1 MSWNNVVKRIVDGDQ
16 VSAAEL
22 NPILATLVDRDQYL
36 FNQIGQYADKS
47 VLLAYN
53 LVVNS
58 DTPVSKGQ
66 LVYFKENVGLT
77 PAKVGFDADFN
88 ITHFSPMH
96 NSFAVGLVKEV
107 ISLDE
112 DSVATVYLQGIVE
125 GLDIDSLLETGE
137 SFGPA
142 EAGPLY
148 LSKTE
153 AGKLTKS
160 PGGLSIYIGFAFNNT
175 TLLLHPNYDSLNQ
188 LFFNYKFDLVDRP
201 AGIPALS
208 SGTWS
213 VEYPDVNKVG
223 WLPVASSPYRTL
235 APAGAVFIYNLPADA
250 TIAADV
256 SLSTT
261 EKAQATALKHALPP
275 YPHYF
280 TTVTVN
286 GVQHHAYDADHT
298 DGSYLVNNAGLWWF
312 KNANESQPW
321 ATDIRTKGIVT
332 FDTVNNLVKVVAHG
346 LVAGNQVSFLSSNG
360 VLPANLEL
368 NTVYYVSATGLNADE
383 FKITDVAGAAPKTLG
398 SLIGTPT
405 IMLSWLSNK
414 GSTVQRPKQ
423 QVSFVKL
430 NPDYKSALV
439 TSIQPYSDDLVDSRK
454 SIKLISAED
463 GVSEKST
470 GDLLLKFQLSTNTKV
485 QSPVVGSAVKS
496 VTFNNLTGELEVKTG
511 DVVTGINYTEGL
523 IATPGTDGIWTIS
536 LANFTAAGDVADIE
550 PEDCDYIYKGLHSY
564 LRLKNPSGSAR
575 TGFVGKVKLPASIP
589 AGKNFKVKLLLFGAS
604 SSNNYAKFKFEYS
617 VSAPGAVN
625 DTVTKTN
632 NGNDITVQPTGGY
645 IANTAAWITNSYFQ
659 VPAVSLSAGAFV
671 NFRLARVNS
680 SDYTHDIGV
689 LGVAWAVE

>member
-1 MSWNNVVKRIVDGDQ
+1 MSWNNVVKRIVDGEQ

-53 LVVNS
+53 LLVNS
-58 DTPVSKGQ
+58 DTPVTVGQ
-66 LVYFKENVGLT
+66 VAYFKEGLGLT
-77 PAKVGFDADFN
+77 PAKVGFDSDFDA
-88 ITHFSPMH
+88 THFSPMH

-107 ISLDE
+107 IALD
-112 DSVATVYLQGIVE
+112 DNSVATVYLQGLVE
-125 GLDIDSLLETGE
+125 GLDIDSLLQTGE
-137 SFGPA
+137 SFEPD

-160 PGGLSIYIGFAFNNT
+160 PGGLSVYVGFAFNNT

-201 AGIPALS
+201 AGIPLLTDT
-208 SGTWS
+208 TWT
-213 VEYPDVNKVG
+213 VAHPDVNKVG
-223 WLPVASSPYRTL
+223 WLPVASSPYSAL

-250 TIAADV
+250 TISADV
-256 SLSTT
+256 SLSTN
-261 EKAQATALKHALPP
+261 EKAQALALKHALPP

-298 DGSYLVNNAGLWWF
+298 DGTYLVNNAGLWWF
-312 KNANESQPW
+312 KNTDESQPW
-321 ATDIRTKGIVT
+321 ASDIRDKAIVT
-332 FDTVNNLVKVVAHG
+332 FDTIGNFVEVTTHG
-346 LVAGNQVSFLSSNG
+346 LEAGDAVSFLSSNG
-360 VLPANLEL
+360 ALPSNVEL
-368 NTVYYVSATGLNADE
+368 NTVYYVIASGITANK
-383 FKITDVAGAAPKTLG
+383 FKISTTVGGSALTLG
-398 SLIGTPT
+398 SLVGTPT
-405 IMLSWLSNK
+405 VMLSWLSNK
-414 GSTVQRPKQ
+414 GSTAQRPKQ

-430 NPDYKSALV
+430 NPDYKTAMV
-439 TSIQPYSDDLVDSRK
+439 TSIQPYVDNIVDSGK

-463 GVSEKST
+463 NVSEKST
-470 GDLLLKFQLSTNTKV
+470 GDLLLKFQLGTSTEA
-485 QSPVVGSAVKS
+485 QSPVLGSAVKS
-496 VTFNNLTGELEVKTG
+496 VAFNNLTGELEVKTG

-523 IATPGTDGIWTIS
+523 IATPGSDGVWTIS

-550 PEDCDYIYKGLHSY
+550 PEDCDYVYKGLHSY
-564 LRLKNPSGSAR
+564 LRLKNPAGTAR

-589 AGKNFKVKLLLFGAS
+589 TGKNFKVKLLMFGTNTSANS
-604 SSNNYAKFKFEYS
+604 ARFKFEYS
-617 VSAPGAVN
+617 VSTAGAIS

-632 NGNDITVQPTGGY
+632 SGNDITVGGY
-645 IANTAAWITNSYFQ
+645 TANTAAWMTHSHFQ
-659 VPAVSLSAGAFV
+659 VPAAALSAGAFV

-689 LGVAWAVE
+689 LGVAWAIE